1 VHKKKRNSLNKV
13 GLAIPIVMILLAILC
28 ILPFI
33 HVLAFSLSS
42 PAKAN
47 AGLVTLWPLEFN
59 LDAYRYI
66 MKEPKFIAS
75 FWVSIQR
82 AVLGVSLGCLLTVI
96 TAYPLS
102 KETRSFRTRTAYVW
116 FFVVTMLFSGGLV
129 PTYIIVKTYGL
140 IDSLGALIFPA
151 ALNVFFVTLM
161 LNFFRGL
168 PLELEESAVV
178 DGAGQWRILFRIY
191 VPLSLPSLAT
201 IALFTIVFHW
211 NSWFDGLIYMNKSS
225 HYPLQTYLQT
235 IVTNPDM
242 SRVANIGEVLAV
254 SSRTVKTAQLFVGML
269 PVIIVYPFLQR
280 YFVKGMV
287 IGSVKG

>member
-1 VHKKKRNSLNKV
+1 MHKRTSNSLNKV
-13 GLAIPIVMILLAILC
+13 GLAINIIMILLAILC

-47 AGLVTLWPLEFN
+47 AGLVTIWPLEFTW
-59 LDAYRYI
+59 DAYQYI
-66 MKEPKFIAS
+66 MKEPKFMAS

-82 AVLGVSLGCLLTVI
+82 VVLGVSIGCLLTVI

-102 KETRSFRTRTAYVW
+102 KETRGFRTRTAYVW
-116 FFVVTMLFSGGLV
+116 FFVITMLFGGGLI

-140 IDSLGALIFPA
+140 IDSLGALILPA

-178 DGAGQWRILFRIY
+178 DGAGQWKILFRIY
-191 VPLSLPSLAT
+191 LPLSLPSLAT
-201 IALFTIVFHW
+201 IGLFSIVFHW

-242 SRVANIGEVLAV
+242 SKVANIGEILAV

>member
-1 VHKKKRNSLNKV
+1 MHKKKRNSLNKV

-151 ALNVFFVTLM
+151 ALHIFFFPLM

>member
-1 VHKKKRNSLNKV
+1 MHKNTNNSLNKA
-13 GLAIPIVMILLAILC
+13 GLAINIIVIALALLC
-28 ILPFI
+28 VLPFI

-47 AGLVTLWPLEFN
+47 AGLVTIWPLDFSW
-59 LDAYRYI
+59 DAYQYM
-66 MKEPKFIAS
+66 MKEPKFLQA
-75 FWVSIQR
+75 FWVSVQR
-82 AVLGVSLGCLLTVI
+82 VVLGVSLGCLLTVI

-102 KETRSFRTRTAYVW
+102 KETRNFRTRTGYVW
-116 FFVVTMLFSGGLV
+116 FFVITMLFGGGLV
-129 PTYIIVKTYGL
+129 PTYIIVRSYGL

-168 PLELEESAVV
+168 PHELEESAVV
-178 DGAGQWRILFRIY
+178 DGAGQWKILFQIY
-191 VPLSLPSLAT
+191 LPLSLPSLAT
-201 IALFTIVFHW
+201 IGLFTIVFHW

-242 SRVANIGEVLAV
+242 SKVANIGEVLAV
-254 SSRTVKTAQLFVGML
+254 SSRTVKTAQLIVGML

>member
-1 VHKKKRNSLNKV
+1 MHKKKGKSLTKAE
-13 GLAIPIVMILLAILC
+13 LAINIFMILLAILC

-59 LDAYRYI
+59 LDGYRYI

-82 AVLGVSLGCLLTVI
+82 TVLGLSLGCLITVI

-102 KETRSFRTRTAYVW
+102 KETRSFRTRTLYVW
-116 FFVVTMLFSGGLV
+116 FFVITMLFSGGLV

-140 IDSLGALIFPA
+140 IDSLGALILPA

-168 PLELEESAVV
+168 PVELEESAVV

-191 VPLSLPSLAT
+191 LPLSLPSLAT

-235 IVTNPDM
+235 IVTNTDM
-242 SRVANIGEVLAV
+242 SRVANIGEILAV
-254 SSRTVKTAQLFVGML
+254 SSRTIKTAQLFVGML